1 MCPTSKMLVKGL
13 WRYLLLPALVA
24 AGSLAIASG
33 LIEGPSLQPFLYGV
47 F

>member
-1 MCPTSKMLVKGL
+1 MTPASKTLVKDL

-24 AGSLAIASG
+24 AGLLAIVSG
-33 LIEGPSLQPFLYGV
+33 LVEGPSLQPFLYGV